1 MAMPLWP
8 AFGTVAVGY
17 RFAQVFRLNGPGFCQ
32 VCRGSGHPQY
42 TIHAPRGQIQ
52 LFYRLVQQCS
62 KLPIETAV
70 YSQLL
75 IVQQVIL
82 LAGARQLPAIGADD
96 PVAYLRAGLGPFILQ
111 FLQDVRRDIR
121 DFDVH
126 VDPVQ
131 QRARYL
137 APVAPDLFNTAP
149 AAPAVVAIMAAGAG
163 VHGGDQLKPGRV
175 FGLSCSPGNA
185 DFTCFQWLPQGFED
199 RAVEL
204 RQLIQEQDAVMRQR
218 YLSRA
223 GLTAATHQG
232 DG

>member
-96 PVAYLRAGLGPFILQ
+96 PVGVP
-111 FLQDVRRDIR
+111 
-121 DFDVH
+121 
-126 VDPVQ
+126 
-131 QRARYL
+131 ARWS
-137 APVAPDLFNTAP
+137 
-149 AAPAVVAIMAAGAG
+149 PAVHPAGFSRMSG
-163 VHGGDQLKPGRV
+163 EI
-175 FGLSCSPGNA
+175 FGTSMCTSIRSSNGP
-185 DFTCFQWLPQGFED
+185 DTLP
-199 RAVEL
+199 R
-204 RQLIQEQDAVMRQR
+204 
-218 YLSRA
+218 
-223 GLTAATHQG
+223 
-232 DG
+232 